1 MAEESGGFTAA
12 LKAIVTGIQKVVD
25 KIDAFIDWFFL
36 LIPNVVKAFLV
47 MLKDLFLWCLEQ
59 ILGLAKSLIDG
70 ITGFDEIV
78 SQAATIWAG
87 VPSDV
92 MVVLQTIG
100 LGSALAI
107 IAGAI
112 LIRLAL
118 QLIPFVRLGS

>member
-12 LKAIVTGIQKVVD
+12 LKAIVSGIQKVVD
-25 KIDAFIDWFFL
+25 KIDSFIDWFFL
-36 LIPNVVKAFLV
+36 LIPNLVKAFLV
-47 MLKDLFLWCLEQ
+47 MLKDLFLWSLEQ
-59 ILGLAKSLIDG
+59 ILSLAKSLIDG
-70 ITGFDEIV
+70 ITGFDAIV

-87 VPSDV
+87 VPADV

-107 IAGAI
+107 IAAAI